1 MLTMSEF
8 FQRNAEVIQAR
19 WPSLFERIAREDCDG
34 IDAVL
39 VQGLGSTLSVDGIQ
53 LSSRHDRLAEAQFQ
67 ADSLPQSAH
76 LNLYGTGLGDLQ
88 NALLQRPGLQRL
100 HVHIL
105 NGALF
110 ALVLRLLDQSPW
122 LADPRVELAYAA
134 DAKEIALPYFALP
147 AELALAD
154 DFNAKIRDRLVSET
168 HLAFNNTNFDTADPH
183 LVELLEKSLPL
194 LRSDRDVAELFGSR
208 AGQEAFVI
216 ATGPT
221 LQGHLAALKRIHAEP
236 GRPLFIAVDTAYKP
250 LLAAGIEPDIVVS
263 VDHKIRLHHLPPEAS
278 ANTSLVYMPML
289 DVDTV
294 AGWRGPR
301 YAAYSGSALYDGVR
315 EAIPRGH
322 LFVGGSVIH
331 PAADLAVKMGMR
343 RITLFGADFAFPG
356 NRTHTGWDDG
366 VLGPQVSVA
375 RHWVLDGN
383 GQRVRTQLNFRG
395 YLIELERF
403 IARHPEVAFRNT
415 SRAGALIAG
424 TTFDE
429 AFCQ

>member
-1 MLTMSEF
+1 MLIMSEF
-8 FQRNAEVIQAR
+8 FQRNAQIIQAR
-19 WPSLFERIAREDCDG
+19 WPALFERIVRENHG
-34 IDAVL
+34 AIEAVL
-39 VQGLGSTLSVDGIQ
+39 VEGRGSTLSVDGIQ

-67 ADSLPQSAH
+67 ADSLPHSAH

-88 NALLQRPGLQRL
+88 SALLQRADLQHL
-100 HVHIL
+100 LVHIL
-105 NGALF
+105 NGGLF
-110 ALVLRLLDQSPW
+110 ALILHLLDQPW
-122 LADPRVELAYAA
+122 LADPRVELGYAG
-134 DAKEIALPYFALP
+134 DAGEIALPFFALP
-147 AELALAD
+147 AELVLAD

-168 HLAFNNTNFDTADPH
+168 HLTFNNTLFDVADPH
-183 LVELLEKSLPL
+183 LAALLDKSLPL
-194 LRSDRDVAELFGSR
+194 LRADRDVAELFGSR

-221 LQGHLAALKRIHAEP
+221 LQGHLTALKRVHGQP

-278 ANTSLVYMPML
+278 ANTALVYMPML

-301 YAAYSGSALYDGVR
+301 YAAYSDSALYDRVR
-315 EAIPRGH
+315 GQMPRGH

-375 RHWVLDGN
+375 RHWVLDGS

-403 IARHPEVAFRNT
+403 IARHPGVTFYNT

-424 TTFDE
+424 TTFDGD
-429 AFCQ
+429 FCS